1 MVFRMNNLALCNNVK
16 AAIDDRCLRVRV
28 PATGCPRSN
37 RKLRDLNTMVI
48 EQSAASMASILVEFP
63 ISCHRFVPPLFLP
76 ITLRHCVWLTVF
88 RLFALIGD
96 RTQLKKK
103 ASGKKKNVGE
113 NGEKSKEMNAC
124 NYPS

>member
-103 ASGKKKNVGE
+103 SQRKKEERERKRGKIEGNE
-113 NGEKSKEMNAC
+113 C
-124 NYPS
+124 L

>member
-103 ASGKKKNVGE
+103 KPAEKRRTWEKTGKNRRK
-113 NGEKSKEMNAC
+113 
-124 NYPS
+124 